1 MSEVIE
7 EKNSGEIKEYSK
19 GYGKRPLW
27 QWIVLYVVIGLVVY
41 AAIYYFFFAK
51 KGGYN
56 ANSASNNY
64 VPTATPSSV
73 SPTVT
78 VQLSEAS
85 QPSQGTITLTASGFS
100 PATLTIKK
108 SVTVTWIN
116 QSGQDATV
124 DSDPHPLHTDY
135 PPLNLGTFSDG
146 QVLLLT
152 FPKSGTYGYHNHL
165 NPSERGTIIVE

>member
-7 EKNSGEIKEYSK
+7 EKNGSEVKEYGK

-27 QWIVLYVVIGLVVY
+27 QWIVLYVVIGLVAY
-41 AAIYYFFFAK
+41 AAIYYFFIAK
-51 KGGYN
+51 NGGYN
-56 ANSASNNY
+56 ANSANNNY
-64 VPTATPSSV
+64 APTATPSSV
-73 SPTVT
+73 SPMVT
-78 VQLSEAS
+78 AQSSEKS
-85 QPSQGTITLTASGFS
+85 QPSQNTITLTASGFS

-108 SVTVTWIN
+108 GQTVTWIN

-124 DSDPHPLHTDY
+124 NSDPHPLHTDY
-135 PPLNLGTFSDG
+135 LPLNLGTFSDG